1 MGLDIDFLK
10 KIALDIYEAVNPLLG
25 TEEAGIKSKR
35 GAGGDISM
43 KIDEIAE
50 KIVIDNLEEKDVN
63 LLLISE
69 EIGEK
74 YIGEK
79 GEAIENQNI
88 IIIDPIDGS
97 NNAVRGIPYCSVS
110 IAYAIGKSVQDIIM
124 AVVLDLNTK
133 DIYWAIKNEGAYLND
148 KKIKVSD
155 LDIKDNCFFE
165 LNLPTRNIFDHVDK
179 LRPVIKRFYRF
190 RVLGSSA
197 LTLYQVAKG
206 SMDVFINLRDSNR
219 LVDVAAGFLI
229 LKEAGGVMMALDGTE
244 INGNLSIDLRFPF
257 IASNL
262 KLVPFLKEE
271 LISKYQSKN

>member
-197 LTLYQVAKG
+197 LTLCQVAKG